1 MNFKLGDNMRI
12 KSYYDF
18 KSEFFKW
25 IDNTLEKG
33 IQEKCA
39 AICFNL
45 YECEDNHWK
54 VDLVTTKSYDKDNE
68 DWACD
73 IVCNLSQNNSF
84 VLKEDCLGN
93 YKNVQNKVFVVVYEY
108 LQTGKF
114 AYEFENKKCVAVGFV
129 DGDLMPI
136 YIAQKQKAFISPYI
150 IGAISSL
157 IVAGAI
163 YFIDVFCLENPYQ
176 HSFFRFIV
184 LCASII
190 VLFTRLLLK
199 EKRELSEI
207 EKTYSEEIGMAFKY
221 DKKSKITLLKAIKDF
236 NSQRHLKC
244 VRRLNKIYAN
254 AETIPDRQAIELFLA
269 LNCEETED
277 TENAI
282 AAYNAI
288 LQENPA
294 NLTALNNLAV
304 IYSRNG
310 DYENAIRVA
319 TDAVDI
325 GQDPYAYNTL
335 AVNYLKLFDFEKA
348 KENAQTAFKLL
359 PELTESINTLAVACA
374 LTDDR
379 ETQKYIDIAVESGTK
394 IANIYSAI
402 ETHKELYQNHINSLK
417 NIATAVNRWRELTKK
432 TSINISLSENESK
445 SVIGGSINENAP
457 LSYNGEQMRL
467 LAAIFFSELPE
478 NEYLP
483 KKGVLRLYIT
493 LDEYYGV
500 NLDDF
505 EKLNIQK
512 GFKVLYDED
521 EEKFETSL
529 SQDNSTEFFPV
540 TVSSFLSFHALNE
553 CMTYSDYRFE
563 DTYNSNFM
571 KDSDIKLTEDE
582 KREFEYRINTFNNKM
597 LGYPSFTQEDPRS
610 IEIYEKYDTLL
621 FQITDGTDMDQEEIV
636 IGDAGVMQF
645 FIPSEKLKK
654 CDFSDILYTF
664 DCY

>member
-1 MNFKLGDNMRI
+1 M
-12 KSYYDF
+12 
-18 KSEFFKW
+18 
-25 IDNTLEKG
+25 
-33 IQEKCA
+33 
-39 AICFNL
+39 
-45 YECEDNHWK
+45 
-54 VDLVTTKSYDKDNE
+54 
-68 DWACD
+68 
-73 IVCNLSQNNSF
+73 
-84 VLKEDCLGN
+84 
-93 YKNVQNKVFVVVYEY
+93 
-108 LQTGKF
+108 
-114 AYEFENKKCVAVGFV
+114 
-129 DGDLMPI
+129 
-136 YIAQKQKAFISPYI
+136 
-150 IGAISSL
+150 
-157 IVAGAI
+157 
-163 YFIDVFCLENPYQ
+163 
-176 HSFFRFIV
+176 
-184 LCASII
+184 
-190 VLFTRLLLK
+190 
-199 EKRELSEI
+199 
-207 EKTYSEEIGMAFKY
+207 
-221 DKKSKITLLKAIKDF
+221 
-236 NSQRHLKC
+236 
-244 VRRLNKIYAN
+244 
-254 AETIPDRQAIELFLA
+254 
-269 LNCEETED
+269 
-277 TENAI
+277 
-282 AAYNAI
+282 
-288 LQENPA
+288 
-294 NLTALNNLAV
+294 
-304 IYSRNG
+304 
-310 DYENAIRVA
+310 
-319 TDAVDI
+319 
-325 GQDPYAYNTL
+325 
-335 AVNYLKLFDFEKA
+335 
-348 KENAQTAFKLL
+348 
-359 PELTESINTLAVACA
+359 
-374 LTDDR
+374 
-379 ETQKYIDIAVESGTK
+379 
-394 IANIYSAI
+394 
-402 ETHKELYQNHINSLK
+402 YQNHINSLK

-432 TSINISLSENESK
+432 TSINISLSDNESK

-467 LAAIFFSELPE
+467 LATIFFSELPE

-529 SQDNSTEFFPV
+529 NQDNSTEFFPV

>member
-1 MNFKLGDNMRI
+1 M
-12 KSYYDF
+12 
-18 KSEFFKW
+18 
-25 IDNTLEKG
+25 
-33 IQEKCA
+33 
-39 AICFNL
+39 
-45 YECEDNHWK
+45 
-54 VDLVTTKSYDKDNE
+54 
-68 DWACD
+68 
-73 IVCNLSQNNSF
+73 
-84 VLKEDCLGN
+84 
-93 YKNVQNKVFVVVYEY
+93 
-108 LQTGKF
+108 
-114 AYEFENKKCVAVGFV
+114 
-129 DGDLMPI
+129 
-136 YIAQKQKAFISPYI
+136 
-150 IGAISSL
+150 
-157 IVAGAI
+157 
-163 YFIDVFCLENPYQ
+163 
-176 HSFFRFIV
+176 
-184 LCASII
+184 
-190 VLFTRLLLK
+190 
-199 EKRELSEI
+199 
-207 EKTYSEEIGMAFKY
+207 
-221 DKKSKITLLKAIKDF
+221 
-236 NSQRHLKC
+236 
-244 VRRLNKIYAN
+244 
-254 AETIPDRQAIELFLA
+254 
-269 LNCEETED
+269 
-277 TENAI
+277 
-282 AAYNAI
+282 
-288 LQENPA
+288 
-294 NLTALNNLAV
+294 
-304 IYSRNG
+304 
-310 DYENAIRVA
+310 
-319 TDAVDI
+319 
-325 GQDPYAYNTL
+325 
-335 AVNYLKLFDFEKA
+335 
-348 KENAQTAFKLL
+348 
-359 PELTESINTLAVACA
+359 
-374 LTDDR
+374 
-379 ETQKYIDIAVESGTK
+379 
-394 IANIYSAI
+394 
-402 ETHKELYQNHINSLK
+402 YQNHINSLK

-432 TSINISLSENESK
+432 TSINISLSDNESK

-540 TVSSFLSFHALNE
+540 TVSSFLSFHAQNE